1 MKNRFSVMSILAA
14 LLVLWSCSTE
24 NNTLMSRSYHSTTA
38 RYNGLFNAN
47 ELMRVA
53 MKTYTDSRKE
63 DFYNVLPINALPNE
77 NEVKGM
83 YPAIDTAVVK
93 CSKVIRNHSMPSA
106 ENMAMKQVEHNTW
119 IDENWLAVGRAFYYR
134 RDYEKAMNNFLFVKR
149 FFVKDPSTYEAELWI
164 AKVNI
169 ELNKYADA
177 KLTLDGLNEISQEQK
192 KRKFVDFIPFYKPK
206 NQTEEEK
213 EIAERPRMKRTLQF
227 EIYKAYA
234 DLAVKRKDYEAA
246 TEGLN
251 LAITKCKNAKEKSR
265 MHFILGQ
272 IYQQKNNTDSSSY
285 HYKLANKSSA
295 SFEIAFNARL
305 NSAMVGSSDKLGRDL
320 KRMLRDAKNAPYKDQ
335 IYYAL
340 ANYTL
345 NRSDKEK
352 AKEYLTQSAFF
363 SNGNKR
369 QKAMS
374 YEKLGDLSYAE
385 RNYVA
390 AQKYYDSCSRFISD
404 DYPNGDLVKSRAIK
418 LADLVKAIEIAQFE
432 DSVQRI
438 AKLSPKDRDEFLKE
452 TLKQIKEDQQRKK
465 EQEAAKLLALQDQ
478 ANNAGNSSNSKFV
491 FSNPKL
497 REAGYNEFKK
507 TWGPRENED
516 DWRRSE
522 KIVLSNSGTQSGD
535 KDSSATDGKTNK
547 SKDDTLSVA
556 SLMKDI
562 PLTDEALKAS
572 QDRLLDAL
580 FTSGVLYKEILN
592 EEELAAGQFEKVLDV
607 KRIGLTDLSSAFQ
620 LYKINEGNS
629 SKERFKDHIIDYY
642 PESDAAKYFK
652 DPDFYVKQKQNQK
665 QAESQYVALLEQY
678 NNKQYRQ
685 VLTTSQNVIDK
696 EKANAYR
703 AEYMLLNV
711 LAAGQLTENK
721 QELVPKLN
729 AIIAEKPG
737 TPQALRAKEML
748 DILKTGFSKNEA
760 VNFNKTY
767 SFTYSTEG
775 SQFVFIQLDDE
786 DDADDARNL
795 ITDFSNKKF
804 KTNRVK
810 VTMKTT
816 VSEKNFML
824 VQEFPNV
831 KVAQEYINA
840 YKAGFEIL
848 DDLQDNK
855 IYIVTPENLKKLIET
870 AKFDEY
876 KLFYDDNY

>member
-1 MKNRFSVMSILAA
+1 
-14 LLVLWSCSTE
+14 
-24 NNTLMSRSYHSTTA
+24 
-38 RYNGLFNAN
+38 
-47 ELMRVA
+47 
-53 MKTYTDSRKE
+53 
-63 DFYNVLPINALPNE
+63 
-77 NEVKGM
+77 
-83 YPAIDTAVVK
+83 
-93 CSKVIRNHSMPSA
+93 
-106 ENMAMKQVEHNTW
+106 
-119 IDENWLAVGRAFYYR
+119 
-134 RDYEKAMNNFLFVKR
+134 
-149 FFVKDPSTYEAELWI
+149 
-164 AKVNI
+164 
-169 ELNKYADA
+169 
-177 KLTLDGLNEISQEQK
+177 
-192 KRKFVDFIPFYKPK
+192 
-206 NQTEEEK
+206 
-213 EIAERPRMKRTLQF
+213 
-227 EIYKAYA
+227 
-234 DLAVKRKDYEAA
+234 
-246 TEGLN
+246 
-251 LAITKCKNAKEKSR
+251 
-265 MHFILGQ
+265 
-272 IYQQKNNTDSSSY
+272 
-285 HYKLANKSSA
+285 
-295 SFEIAFNARL
+295 
-305 NSAMVGSSDKLGRDL
+305 MVGSSDKLGRDL

-535 KDSSATDGKTNK
+535 KDSSATASKMDK

-620 LYKINEGNS
+620 LYKINEANS

-748 DILKTGFSKNEA
+748 DILKTGFSKNDA

-786 DDADDARNL
+786 DDAEDARNL

>member
-1 MKNRFSVMSILAA
+1 M
-14 LLVLWSCSTE
+14 
-24 NNTLMSRSYHSTTA
+24 
-38 RYNGLFNAN
+38 
-47 ELMRVA
+47 
-53 MKTYTDSRKE
+53 D
-63 DFYNVLPINALPNE
+63 
-77 NEVKGM
+77 
-83 YPAIDTAVVK
+83 
-93 CSKVIRNHSMPSA
+93 
-106 ENMAMKQVEHNTW
+106 
-119 IDENWLAVGRAFYYR
+119 
-134 RDYEKAMNNFLFVKR
+134 
-149 FFVKDPSTYEAELWI
+149 
-164 AKVNI
+164 
-169 ELNKYADA
+169 
-177 KLTLDGLNEISQEQK
+177 
-192 KRKFVDFIPFYKPK
+192 
-206 NQTEEEK
+206 
-213 EIAERPRMKRTLQF
+213 
-227 EIYKAYA
+227 
-234 DLAVKRKDYEAA
+234 
-246 TEGLN
+246 
-251 LAITKCKNAKEKSR
+251 
-265 MHFILGQ
+265 
-272 IYQQKNNTDSSSY
+272 
-285 HYKLANKSSA
+285 
-295 SFEIAFNARL
+295 
-305 NSAMVGSSDKLGRDL
+305 
-320 KRMLRDAKNAPYKDQ
+320 
-335 IYYAL
+335 
-340 ANYTL
+340 
-345 NRSDKEK
+345 
-352 AKEYLTQSAFF
+352 
-363 SNGNKR
+363 
-369 QKAMS
+369 
-374 YEKLGDLSYAE
+374 
-385 RNYVA
+385 
-390 AQKYYDSCSRFISD
+390 
-404 DYPNGDLVKSRAIK
+404 
-418 LADLVKAIEIAQFE
+418 
-432 DSVQRI
+432 
-438 AKLSPKDRDEFLKE
+438 
-452 TLKQIKEDQQRKK
+452 
-465 EQEAAKLLALQDQ
+465 
-478 ANNAGNSSNSKFV
+478 
-491 FSNPKL
+491 
-497 REAGYNEFKK
+497 
-507 TWGPRENED
+507 
-516 DWRRSE
+516 
-522 KIVLSNSGTQSGD
+522 
-535 KDSSATDGKTNK
+535 K

-685 VLTTSQNVIDK
+685 VATTSQNVIDK
-696 EKANAYR
+696 DKTNAYR

-711 LAAGQLTENK
+711 LATGQLTENK

-775 SQFVFIQLDDE
+775 PQYVYILLDE
-786 DDADDARNL
+786 DDDAEDARNL

-831 KVAQEYINA
+831 RVAQEYINA